1 MKNLLVL
8 VGCLWLVGCS
18 ALPLSPGRSSI
29 KSANG
34 NVISVKQSQNPLTET
49 VQDYRRTMDPES
61 RVTTE
66 EVHTKIGA
74 AQKDVARELGAKLSS
89 LRPVMWVG
97 ILVFLFGAS
106 SFVWPY
112 TKLIVGGS
120 VTTSAVITGAG
131 LAMIVLPVLVV
142 GHELLILA
150 AGAGAAVLYWFAHR
164 HGGVHAELKTLK
176 ENVLSKLQ

>member
-1 MKNLLVL
+1 MKNLLAL
-8 VGCLWLVGCS
+8 IGCLWLIGCAS
-18 ALPLSPGRSSI
+18 FPLSPGRSSI
-29 KSANG
+29 KSADG
-34 NVISVKQSQNPLTET
+34 NVVSVKQSQNPLTET
-49 VQDYRRTMDPES
+49 VQDYK
-61 RVTTE
+61 RVVGPQGAMTE

-112 TKLIVGGS
+112 TKMIVGGS

-150 AGAGAAVLYWFAHR
+150 VGAGAAVLYWFAHR
-164 HGGVHAELKTLK
+164 HGGIHAELKTIK
-176 ENVLSKLQ
+176 DNVLSKLQ